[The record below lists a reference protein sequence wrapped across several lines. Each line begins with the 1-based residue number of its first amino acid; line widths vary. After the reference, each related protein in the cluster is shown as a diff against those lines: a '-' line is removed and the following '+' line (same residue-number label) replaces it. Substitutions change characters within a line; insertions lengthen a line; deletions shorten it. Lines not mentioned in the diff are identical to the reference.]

1 MTRAFAVQRVAVPVA
16 HRSARTFDDRY
27 QRGEV
32 VKLEPRFDHEVDMP
46 AREQAVVVAVAA
58 EEHPLVRCLRRERH
72 EMLAVMVAAILRA
85 GGGENGIG
93 QVAAGPRRPGRGV
106 VLGWTPRPADP
117 PVPPTRLAACSDKRP
132 T

>member
-58 EEHPLVRCLRRERH
+58 EEYPLVRCLRRERH
-72 EMLAVMVAAILRA
+72 EMLAVMVAERSE
-85 GGGENGIG
+85 ENTSEL
-93 QVAAGPRRPGRGV
+93 QSLMRNSYA
-106 VLGWTPRPADP
+106 VLCLKKKT
-117 PVPPTRLAACSDKRP
+117 
-132 T
+132 